1 MIYSCRSQPH
11 LAPVHSQE
19 GQHYI
24 NPKPWADM
32 RSMYRSVLGTA
43 GGVLFSSNDLE
54 DRGDDLMA
62 QLGACSLVLWSVIG
76 QVQRFT
82 AWTYVPLQEKKVS
95 GTWVRLVQPS
105 MSLSAPK
112 GSSSFAKDARFP
124 WKVSSLPILGQCLHL
139 AGSCLWPAC
148 AAGLFLLC

>member
-1 MIYSCRSQPH
+1 
-11 LAPVHSQE
+11 
-19 GQHYI
+19 
-24 NPKPWADM
+24 
-32 RSMYRSVLGTA
+32 MYRSVLGTA